1 MAIEGLK
8 EVLGDA
14 YTDEIGDKV
23 SKLVGKLFVDRTDFN
38 NQKKAADDLKKQLG
52 ERDTQIQT
60 LQQSS
65 GDLGALQKQLADQE
79 KLHKAELAKVRMEG
93 IAWRDAMKAGAKDP
107 DTILLLAAKFL
118 ATAKMKDEDTID
130 GYDDFLKGLSEAEA
144 TASLFNTKDTQTVQ
158 VSGAQPANPGNKAG
172 GDDSASYEARYAEA
186 RKNGNITQMVAIKNE
201 AADVGI
207 ILN

>member
-8 EVLGDA
+8 EILGDA
-14 YTDEIGDKV
+14 YTDEIGDKI

-38 NQKKAADDLKKQLG
+38 NQKKAADDLRAQLTD
-52 ERDTQIQT
+52 RDTQIQT
-60 LQQSS
+60 LQQSN
-65 GDLGALQKQLADQE
+65 GDLGELQKQLADSD
-79 KLHKAELAKVRMEG
+79 KLHKAELAKVKMQG
-93 IAWRDAMKAGAKDP
+93 IAWRDAMKAGAKNP
-107 DTILLLAAKFL
+107 DTILLLAANFL
-118 ATAKMKDEDTID
+118 EKAKMSDENTIE
-130 GYDDFLKGLSEAEA
+130 GYEDFLKNLSEAED
-144 TASLFNTKDTQTVQ
+144 TASLFNTKDSQTVQ

-201 AADVGI
+201 AANEGI